1 MFAARQAATGLVA
14 IASLVVACTSQKST
28 LHTRAT
34 ATTPS
39 STERSSSV
47 PSSVASVVT
56 EPQPSDASPCGR
68 TSVVPATYEHV
79 IWIVLENENATD
91 VLGNRVMPFTNGL
104 AAACGTA
111 RNYRAIRHPSLPN
124 YIAMTSG
131 DTQGVTDDSG
141 PDRHPL
147 GAPSIYSQVRD
158 SGREWRQFASRMP
171 SNCGLRDDPPAPNA
185 YYTVHHV
192 PVAYYTSIRG
202 DCGRWSVPLGSTSS
216 GALASALD
224 SSTLPAFAFISPADD
239 GGNQS
244 RGGEVDPELGDPF
257 LRSWVG
263 RITSSPSYRSGS
275 TAIFVTW
282 DEGNFSVQ
290 PRDPQYLNVL
300 TIVIAPSVARGST
313 SNMPANHYSLLRTT
327 EELLRL
333 PLLGQAS
340 AASSLRE
347 PFHL

>member
-1 MFAARQAATGLVA
+1 MIAARRSAIGLVA
-14 IASLVVACTSQKST
+14 IASLIVACTSQKGT
-28 LHTRAT
+28 PHTRAT
-34 ATTPS
+34 ARTPNS
-39 STERSSSV
+39 PERSSSA
-47 PSSVASVVT
+47 PSSATSGVT
-56 EPQPSDASPCGR
+56 EPQPSDAGPCGR
-68 TSVVPATYEHV
+68 TSVAPATYEHV
-79 IWIVLENENATD
+79 IWIVLENENSTD

-111 RNYRAIRHPSLPN
+111 RNYRAVRHPSLPN

-131 DTQGVTDDSG
+131 DTQGVTDDAG
-141 PDRHPL
+141 PGRHPL
-147 GAPSIYSQVRD
+147 GMSSIYSQVGA
-158 SGREWRQFASRMP
+158 SGREWRQYASRMP
-171 SNCGLRDDPPAPNA
+171 SNCSLRDDPPAPDA

-192 PVAYYTSIRG
+192 PSVYYTAIRS
-202 DCGRWSVPLGSTSS
+202 DCGRWTVPLGSTSS
-216 GALASALD
+216 GALARALD
-224 SSTLPAFAFISPADD
+224 SSTLPTFAFISPADD
-239 GGNQS
+239 GGNRS
-244 RGGEVDPELGDPF
+244 RGGEVDPELGDAF

-282 DEGNFSVQ
+282 DEGNFSLQ
-290 PRDPQYLNVL
+290 PRDAQYLNVL

-313 SNMPANHYSLLRTT
+313 SNVPASHYSLLRTT
-327 EELLRL
+327 EELLHL